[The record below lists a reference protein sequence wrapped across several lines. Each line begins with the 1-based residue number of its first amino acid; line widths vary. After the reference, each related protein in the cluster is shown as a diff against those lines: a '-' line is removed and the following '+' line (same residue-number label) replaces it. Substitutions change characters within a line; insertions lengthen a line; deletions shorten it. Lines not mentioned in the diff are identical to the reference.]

1 MEKQNNK
8 WINETLKKS
17 SLRYLIIL
25 IVGLAL
31 GCVIFS
37 ILLVTM
43 IYRLVQKKRF
53 MNRNTP
59 SGPVLCIL
67 KSEWTNLG
75 SALFGGMDL
84 IPLKGKW
91 LI

>member
-31 GCVIFS
+31 G
-37 ILLVTM
+37 
-43 IYRLVQKKRF
+43 
-53 MNRNTP
+53 
-59 SGPVLCIL
+59 
-67 KSEWTNLG
+67 W
-75 SALFGGMDL
+75 LFFHVF
-84 IPLKGKW
+84 W
-91 LI
+91 SQ